1 MSRCCRSFRT
11 VILSLLTALGT
22 LGGCAQTKMCT
33 IKVAQNTPPSEWI
46 HLAQVSRG
54 AAEQLAFDRL
64 NAGSPGRVVAANL
77 KAEAGCLIWSV
88 ELQLLG
94 DPGPAKVHVD
104 AGDGHVLS
112 VEHGE
117 HHSGQPADRAEPWFY
132 E

>member
-11 VILSLLTALGT
+11 VTSLLVVALGS
-22 LGGCAQTKMCT
+22 LGGCAQATVCT
-33 IKVAQNTPPSEWI
+33 IQVARNTPQSEWI
-46 HLAQVSRG
+46 HLAQISRV
-54 AAEQLAFDRL
+54 AAEQFAFDRL